1 MTSSLIRLS
10 LATTNST
17 PRRGDRESDVSS
29 STSNSSTPHS
39 NPDQI
44 QNQPHPALL
53 QVSSR
58 TNPIFVL
65 CRLRI
70 ALQKARDLY
79 HWDLADAALARADNV
94 ATVLESVDDV
104 GEYTNVVYALRG
116 TLFDAGS
123 FNLSSN
129 KRLRSRSS
137 SGSASR
143 SREHSVSR
151 PGSRPNSVGT
161 TERVVVSG
169 GGVSNERSTSGGG
182 GVGGDDGHGHGHGHT
197 RGRGHGSNGYAA
209 STWNI
214 DLNLF
219 GMDLDWSG
227 FEGLPT
233 GSPEYSNSR
242 FPSLQN

>member
-1 MTSSLIRLS
+1 M
-10 LATTNST
+10 
-17 PRRGDRESDVSS
+17 PRGSDRESGG
-29 STSNSSTPHS
+29 STPASKSSTPHS
-39 NPDQI
+39 NPDRTES
-44 QNQPHPALL
+44 QPHPALL

-65 CRLRI
+65 CRLRM

-116 TLFDAGS
+116 TLFGAGP
-123 FNLSSN
+123 FNSSSEG
-129 KRLRSRSS
+129 LGSRSS
-137 SGSASR
+137 SSSGSR
-143 SREHSVSR
+143 SRERSLSR
-151 PGSRPNSVGT
+151 PSSRPDSVDI

-182 GVGGDDGHGHGHGHT
+182 GVGGVDGHGHGHT
-197 RGRGHGSNGYAA
+197 RGRGHGSHGYAT

-233 GSPEYSNSR
+233 GSPEYGNSS
-242 FPSLQN
+242 FPSQ